1 MNFISVTEYAERYG
15 LNARTVRNYCCQGK
29 LNGAFLTG
37 KTWNIPEDAVVSKAK
52 KIKESALLRTLRRPT
67 RRNSACRNE
76 RSKSV
81 LWATKIQSESNS

>member
-52 KIKESALLRTLRRPT
+52 KIKESALLRTLREQKFKKNNCPLGF
-67 RRNSACRNE
+67 AAFIK
-76 RSKSV
+76 RSD
-81 LWATKIQSESNS
+81 